1 MENCKSTSRKIMYKT
16 WKAVGKDKA
25 IKRANTKAY
34 RKQVEKNKE
43 AKNKT
48 KDMEKKKANQK
59 T

>member
-1 MENCKSTSRKIMYKT
+1 MYKT